1 MIICIGILMVFLLS
15 IVTRVFVRQILILQL
30 GIENKFTSMV
40 FFDDSDMATVENKT
54 KTTYGE
60 TDDYSFNWKGEY
72 PFEDNENE
80 TKSVGVTNSNFIDV
94 YNSAVN
100 EIKDRIE
107 HYAQENLMGYSFFT
121 ELSNRVETLFGWN
134 FTSYSEYNGIFQLP
148 DGYWTSL
155 KPKVDMTEHI
165 NSLNKLNKFCLSSD
179 TNLMYVQ
186 APFKISKYEDTNISG
201 QLDFSNVNAD
211 ELLKGI
217 KNAGISFLDLRDNI
231 HQENLNHH
239 QLFYVTDHHWKAETG
254 LWAAE
259 KICEYINTKYD
270 YEIDTTLLDSDNFIY
285 DVYEDL
291 FLGSYGKKVTL
302 GKAEPEDFTLLY
314 PKYSTQFHY
323 VIPSI
328 DIDTVGDFS
337 VTYNM
342 EAVVPKDYYNKSPYA
357 AYNYGDRAVIRIENL
372 DANVPAKK
380 VLVIHDSFADAVIP
394 FMALG
399 IKSIESIDLRY
410 FTGSLENY
418 IDTSKPDLVIVMYN
432 AGEVSENVEYT
443 THTDLFD
450 FR

>member
-1 MIICIGILMVFLLS
+1 MLICIGILMIFFLS
-15 IVTRVFVRQILILQL
+15 IVTRVFVRQILILRL
-30 GIENKFTSMV
+30 GIENAFTNMV
-40 FFDDSDMATVENKT
+40 FFDAPDLATVDDKS
-54 KTTYGE
+54 KIIYGE
-60 TDDYSFNWKGEY
+60 TDDYSFDWKVQY

-80 TKSVGVTNSNFIDV
+80 IETVNETKDTFIDV
-94 YNSAVN
+94 YNSMVN
-100 EIKDRIE
+100 EIEDRIE
-107 HYAQENLMGYSFFT
+107 QYAQENLMGYSFFT
-121 ELSNRVETLFGWN
+121 ELANRTETLFGWN
-134 FTSYSEYNGIFQLP
+134 FASYSEYNGIFQLN

-155 KPKVDMTEHI
+155 KPKVDMTEHV
-165 NSLNKLNKFCLSSD
+165 NSMKKLNKFCRSKD
-179 TNLMYVQ
+179 MDLMYVQ

-211 ELLKGI
+211 ELLEGI
-217 KNAGISFLDLRDNI
+217 KDEGISFFDLRDNI

-259 KICEYINTKYD
+259 KICEYINNKYG
-270 YEIDTTLLDSDNFIY
+270 YAIDTTLLDSDNFIY
-285 DVYEDL
+285 DVYEDW

-302 GKAEPEDFTLLY
+302 GKADPEDFTLLY
-314 PKYSTQFHY
+314 PKFSTQFHY

-328 DIDTVGDFS
+328 DVDTIGDFS

-357 AYNYGDRAVIRIENL
+357 AYNYGDRAVIRIENQDDNL
-372 DANVPAKK
+372 PEKK
-380 VLVIHDSFADAVIP
+380 VLVIHDSFADSVIP

-399 IKSIESIDLRY
+399 IKNMESIDLRY

-450 FR
+450 FK